1 MNLAY
6 LGNNEQDTGML
17 IWVSREFISKSC
29 RISKVIFM
37 VNNKLSIMMFF
48 EWFIWGAWFV
58 PLWQYLNRLGFT
70 PMEVAWS
77 YSSTAIAS
85 LISPLLIGLVAD
97 RYIAAQKVMG
107 WMHILG
113 GLLMILLTWQTSFSS
128 FFPVIVVYALT
139 YMPTVALSNSI
150 AFANIQDVN
159 KDFPRIRVMGTIGWI
174 ASGLVVGFILPIA
187 LRMDDVSDTSTPLLV
202 AALASFFLGLYSFT
216 LPNTPPTTSQH
227 QDILSRLGLNALGLL
242 RDRNFAIFALC
253 SFLFCM
259 PLAFYYQFANGYLT
273 QVGMKQATAWMTLGQ
288 FSEIFAM
295 LALPFLLKRYGI
307 RKVLLLGFATAA
319 LRYILFMYGGTSG
332 MLVYSLLFIGI
343 LLHGVSYDFYFVT
356 GYIYVDQK
364 APQRMRTAAQGLI
377 TLICQG
383 AGDLVGN
390 WLGGRAMTAF
400 SLAEKKDGM
409 TFDWTMVWG
418 VGTTMVVAVML
429 LFFFFFRE
437 KENQRA

>member
-1 MNLAY
+1 
-6 LGNNEQDTGML
+6 
-17 IWVSREFISKSC
+17 
-29 RISKVIFM
+29 
-37 VNNKLSIMMFF
+37 MMFF

-85 LISPLLIGLVAD
+85 LISPLLMGMIAD

-107 WMHILG
+107 WLHILG
-113 GLLMILLTWQTSFSS
+113 GILMVVLTWQTSFSS
-128 FFPVIVVYALT
+128 FFPVIVLYALA

-159 KDFPRIRVMGTIGWI
+159 KDFPRIRVMGTLGWI
-174 ASGLVVGFILPIA
+174 ASGLVVGFLLPIV
-187 LRMDDVSDTSTPLLV
+187 LRMADISDTSIPLLV
-202 AALASFFLGLYSFT
+202 TAIASVCLGLYSFA
-216 LPNTPPTTSQH
+216 LPDTPPTVSEQK
-227 QDILSRLGLNALGLL
+227 DLRSRLGLNALGLL
-242 RDRNFAIFALC
+242 RDRNFAVFALC

-288 FSEIFAM
+288 VSEIFAM

-319 LRYILFMYGGTSG
+319 LRYILFMYGGTG
-332 MLVYSLLFIGI
+332 GALVYSFLLIGI

-364 APQRMRTAAQGLI
+364 APKQIRTAAQGLI

-400 SLAEKKDGM
+400 SLAEEQEGM
-409 TFDWTMVWG
+409 TFDWTMVWA
-418 VGTTMVVAVML
+418 VGTTMVIAVML
-429 LFFFFFRE
+429 LFFFFFRD
-437 KENQRA
+437 KAYQQAYMRDAK